1 MEFGAPMHKIDE
13 QLAEACDFLCV
24 KAHFVLFNNVIIV
37 VYDDPDDAAPSRK
50 HIVQRPHGL
59 GLAQLQQTHKVYFEV
74 IHDQISAAEGIERL
88 AAIKDQKAPWGFWAK
103 VVLAFSAGC
112 AICPMGFSGS
122 AIDSLVAGVCSGC
135 LMWTQIRRGGDVL
148 FQSIFECVFLFLINP
163 TQREKLTLGC

>member
-74 IHDQISAAEGIERL
+74 IHDQISATEGIARL
-88 AAIKDQKAPWGFWAK
+88 NAIKNQDAPWGFYQK
-103 VVLAFSAGC
+103 VMLAFLAGFS
-112 AICPMGFSGS
+112 ISGMGFSAS
-122 AIDSLVAGVCSGC
+122 VVDSLVAGVCSAC
-135 LMWTQIRRGGDVL
+135 LMFTQIRRGGDVL
-148 FQSIFECVFLFLINP
+148 FQSIFE
-163 TQREKLTLGC
+163 